1 MFRNYKCRNFSVR
14 FKQKLRLVSFILLGG
29 FVLQCT
35 PDDKTTAMKIKWW
48 SLPDLPPATD
58 QQEQKGLAGALIG
71 VSAEMLI
78 VAGGSN
84 FPDSLPWKG
93 GTKTYYDD
101 IYFLNLKGKDT
112 TWQVAQ
118 EKLPVPLAYSS
129 SVLVNDKII
138 CIGGENLNGPIP
150 EVLQLKFDN
159 NEVQINKLT
168 DFPVPVSNSGA
179 ATIGTMVYVVG
190 GLGPNG
196 NVSSFYCAD
205 VLKDDFEWEKL
216 PDLPREV
223 SNAVVV
229 SQWDGIEDCIYVLGG
244 RNKEAALSTFYSAV
258 WKYLPSKK
266 IWKQVG
272 EITGDKDEPFTLAAG
287 TGVAAGKNHILL
299 FGGDN
304 GQLYNKTEAFINAAA
319 EAVTPE
325 QKTEINSRKIKHL
338 ERHPGFSKQ
347 VFLYNTLTN
356 ECVEITTL
364 PFPAQVTTSAVKYGN
379 RIFIPNGEI
388 RPGVRT
394 SKVNVAELSE

>member
-1 MFRNYKCRNFSVR
+1 M
-14 FKQKLRLVSFILLGG
+14 VSFILVGG
-29 FVLQCT
+29 IVLQCT
-35 PDDKTTAMKIKWW
+35 PDDKTTAMKIKWG

-58 QQEQKGLAGALIG
+58 QQEQKGLAGALMG
-71 VSAEMLI
+71 VSSEMLI

-84 FPDSLPWKG
+84 FPDSLPWRG

-101 IYFLNLKGKDT
+101 IYFFNLRGEDT
-112 TWQVAQ
+112 TWQVAK

-129 SVLVNDKII
+129 CVSLNDKII
-138 CIGGENLNGPIP
+138 CVGGENLNGPIP
-150 EVLQLKFDN
+150 EVLQVKFDN

-168 DFPVPVSNSGA
+168 DFPIPVSNGGA

-190 GLGPNG
+190 GLGPKG
-196 NVSSFYCAD
+196 NLSSFYCAD
-205 VLKDDFEWEKL
+205 LLKDDFEWKQL
-216 PDLPREV
+216 PNLPREV

-258 WKYLPSKK
+258 WKYSPSKK

-272 EITGDKDEPFTLAAG
+272 EITNAEQEPLTLAAG
-287 TGVAAGKNHILL
+287 TGVAVGKNHILL

-338 ERHPGFSKQ
+338 ESHLGFSKQ

-364 PFPAQVTTSAVKYGN
+364 PFPGQVTTSAVKYGN

-394 SKVNVAELSE
+394 PKVNIAELSE